1 MSLITDTSDRPIEID
16 GITPGSPG
24 GPPAAASR
32 RTAPA
37 VKPAAQPAPAPA
49 LRNGVDVDPDGADRA
64 RADEAA
70 ARAAGFSPKPPIYQI
85 GTLVNEI
92 GVENF
97 KASRAA
103 HDAKPLLAEA
113 VEKLV
118 SRVEAERRVDR
129 RTAIPALRMHPSGML
144 GTAADGEA
152 GKQRMIPLTERGL
165 ETLCAHV
172 TPAGG
177 RYLAQCPPE
186 LRAHNLNE
194 WFPKGT
200 KEVTRTD
207 PKTKIE
213 TTTTEPREVTVRCR
227 RRPDGTPEIFAVGG
241 PRYTAYDVDKV
252 AKSVANA
259 LKGVGDA
266 RAEITYDGYRATI
279 DVLWHTNVQPS
290 KAVAGEIFRVG
301 LRVKAADDGSGG
313 ISVSLLLERNLCLN
327 LIVIDFNKLLVG
339 RRKHVGK
346 VETIE
351 AVVATYLDAS
361 AERLGHFVKAWDNGT
376 AEDILERYDLQ
387 NVDEVIRGLV
397 LNRVVW
403 VAGVEPEAMQERL
416 RRAWDKEPGYSRNA
430 FINAITRCAH
440 EEEWQRWSDVE
451 DLESTAGELLFQ
463 KVWNC
468 VPPVEIDPAS
478 LLDMT

>member
-1 MSLITDTSDRPIEID
+1 MSLITDTDRPIEID
-16 GITPGSPG
+16 GITPGTPG
-24 GPPAAASR
+24 GPPAPQTR
-32 RTAPA
+32 RTAA
-37 VKPAAQPAPAPA
+37 KPAPIAAPAPA
-49 LRNGVDVDPDGADRA
+49 LRNGVDVCPDGAA
-64 RADEAA
+64 RAKADEDA

-85 GTLVNEI
+85 GTLVNELGI
-92 GVENF
+92 ENF
-97 KASRAA
+97 KASRAD
-103 HDAKPLLAEA
+103 HDAKPLLGDA
-113 VEKLV
+113 VAKLIATV
-118 SRVEAERRVDR
+118 QAERRVDR
-129 RTAIPALRMHPSGML
+129 KTAIPELRMHPSGML
-144 GTAADGEA
+144 GTRADGEA
-152 GKQRMIPLTERGL
+152 GKQRMLPLTERGL
-165 ETLCAHV
+165 ETLCSHV

-186 LRAHNLNE
+186 LRAYNLNE

-227 RRPDGTPEIFAVGG
+227 RRKDGSPEIFAVGG
-241 PRYTAYDVDKV
+241 PRYTAYDVDRV
-252 AKSVANA
+252 ASSVAAA

-266 RAEITYDGYRATI
+266 RATITYDGYRATI

-351 AVVATYLDAS
+351 AVVAGYLDAS

-376 AEDILERYDLQ
+376 AEDILERYNLHD
-387 NVDEVIRGLV
+387 VDEVIRGLV

-403 VAGVEPEAMQERL
+403 VAGVEPEVMQERL

-430 FINAITRCAH
+430 FLNAITRCAH

-451 DLESTAGELLFQ
+451 DLESTAGELLFART
-463 KVWNC
+463 WNC
-468 VPPVEIDPAS
+468 VPPADVDPNS
-478 LLDMT
+478 LLEM

>member
-1 MSLITDTSDRPIEID
+1 MTHYIDTDREIEID
-16 GITPGSPG
+16 GFTPGTPG
-24 GPPAAASR
+24 GPPA
-32 RTAPA
+32 
-37 VKPAAQPAPAPA
+37 PAAKRTRSPQPAPAPA
-49 LRNGVDVDPDGADRA
+49 APAPRNGIDVDPDGADRA

-85 GTLVNEI
+85 GTLVNELGI
-92 GVENF
+92 ANF

-103 HDAKPLLAEA
+103 HDAKPLLVDA
-113 VEKLV
+113 VAKLV
-118 SRVEAERRVDR
+118 TAVEAERRVDR
-129 RTAIPALRMHPSGML
+129 KIAIPELRMHPSGML
-144 GTAADGEA
+144 GTRADGEA
-152 GKQRMIPLTERGL
+152 GKQRMLPLTERGL
-165 ETLCAHV
+165 ETLCSHV

-177 RYLAQCPPE
+177 RYLAQCPAD
-186 LRAHNLNE
+186 LRAYNLNE
-194 WFPKGT
+194 WFPKGVR
-200 KEVTRTD
+200 EVERVD
-207 PKTKIE
+207 PKTKE
-213 TTTTEPREVTVRCR
+213 RTTVTEPREVTVRCR
-227 RRPDGTPEIFAVGG
+227 RRKDGSAEIFAVGG

-252 AKSVANA
+252 AGAVATA

-266 RAEITYDGYRATI
+266 RATITYDGYRASI

-351 AVVATYLDAS
+351 AVVASYLDAS

-376 AEDILERYDLQ
+376 AEDILERYNLHD
-387 NVDEVIRGLV
+387 VDEVIRGLV

-403 VAGVEPEAMQERL
+403 VAGVDPEDMQARL
-416 RRAWDKEPGYSRNA
+416 RRAWDREPGYNRNA

-440 EEEWQRWSDVE
+440 EETWQRWSDVE

-468 VPPVEIDPAS
+468 VPPAEIDPGS